1 MTERKHVDTTT
12 NPQPL
17 PLAPRAADCSNC
29 NGSGKIFNDQDG
41 NGPWKKE
48 IIDCPLCNGTGQV

>member
-1 MTERKHVDTTT
+1 MDTTT